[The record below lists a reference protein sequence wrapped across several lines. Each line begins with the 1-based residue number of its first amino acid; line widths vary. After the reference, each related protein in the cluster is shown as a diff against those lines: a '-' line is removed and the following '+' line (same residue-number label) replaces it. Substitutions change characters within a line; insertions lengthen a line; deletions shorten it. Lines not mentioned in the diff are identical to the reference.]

1 MGCFARGR
9 SKLADKEEH
18 GSEYEEVVNTYYGEE
33 PVTAII
39 TLKVDTKEVDNI
51 AIKAAEAP
59 AVDDVFL
66 VTGDTDIILK
76 TTFKK
81 YSELKDFVV
90 DHLGPIPGVKETS
103 TWMVVTTYKENGRKK
118 VK

>member
-1 MGCFARGR
+1 MP
-9 SKLADKEEH
+9 DKEEH
-18 GSEYEEVVNTYYGEE
+18 GTEYEKVVNTYYGEE

-51 AIKAAEAP
+51 AVRVAEAP
-59 AVDDVFL
+59 SVDDVFL

-81 YSELKDFVV
+81 YSQLKEFVMERIS
-90 DHLGPIPGVKETS
+90 PIPGVEESS
-103 TWMVVTTYKENGRKK
+103 TWMVVTTYKENGKK
-118 VK
+118 RFK

>member
-1 MGCFARGR
+1 M
-9 SKLADKEEH
+9 ADKEEK

-76 TTFKK
+76 ATFKK